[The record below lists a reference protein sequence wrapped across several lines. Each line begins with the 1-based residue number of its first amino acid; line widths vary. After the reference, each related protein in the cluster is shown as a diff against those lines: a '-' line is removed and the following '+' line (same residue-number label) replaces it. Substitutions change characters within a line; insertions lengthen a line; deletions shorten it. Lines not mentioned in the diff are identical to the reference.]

1 MRSGIAP
8 TEATTESWSS
18 RKLELIAAAA
28 VSPASTSRGVRLLA
42 ASVRPVMV
50 LVNPGPWW
58 TLQTP
63 SRPLTRAYASAI
75 ATAPPSC
82 RDAMNAAPAATRE
95 LVTTKLPLPTRPKT
109 SRTPRPASTAPTA
122 SATVGSGGPPDEFGR
137 GLGSRQAAPLGVPV
151 PLQVVDQSRAVQAPG
166 LLDRIRGEVAAKH
179 IKWLVRG
186 AQRAPVGDQA
196 GGARGRQLTSQL
208 QDLSLDPVGTHHTIG
223 QEPSGGRLGLE
234 LQVHEDRLLGQGRGH
249 GSGEAYVGAAGDDA
263 LLPRRQVEEGAA
275 LGHHRIHDEEPLAGS
290 ADGPGVDGRQE
301 GLLGPALLETV
312 IPHPL
317 W

>member
-1 MRSGIAP
+1 LVA
-8 TEATTESWSS
+8 E
-18 RKLELIAAAA
+18 AA

-109 SRTPRPASTAPTA
+109 SRTPRPASTAPTV
-122 SATVGSGGPPDEFGR
+122 SATVGSGGPPDGFGR

-151 PLQVVDQSRAVQAPG
+151 PLQV
-166 LLDRIRGEVAAKH
+166 
-179 IKWLVRG
+179 
-186 AQRAPVGDQA
+186 
-196 GGARGRQLTSQL
+196 
-208 QDLSLDPVGTHHTIG
+208 
-223 QEPSGGRLGLE
+223 
-234 LQVHEDRLLGQGRGH
+234 
-249 GSGEAYVGAAGDDA
+249 
-263 LLPRRQVEEGAA
+263 EEGAA
-275 LGHHRIHDEEPLAGS
+275 FGHHRIHDEEPLAGS